1 MATGTPLAGSN
12 QSSPFTAPMPA
23 LLVMDADNLT
33 FRERLT
39 LQENLVGRAIL
50 NKAVSVMY
58 AVSDSGVTILPVGSL
73 NQYHRVQPGQEDV
86 LIQTSFCNQA
96 QSSQT
101 FTLADPGGNH
111 TDFELTP
118 GPGIVVSPSSGV
130 TPATIT
136 VTANPSAFAGA
147 LGTTVVPIKIS
158 SASAINH
165 PIPVRVL
172 VNNPDENQRGTVVNV
187 PGVLSD
193 ILADNSRN
201 RFYITRQ
208 DRNQVLVFNGA
219 TSQLI
224 ATLRTM
230 TTPTGMAITQDNKYL
245 LVASSDS
252 QLVNQFDLDALQPVT
267 PITLSGAHFSDFG
280 RSIAVANGAILAL
293 SIDGITSDGDVS
305 VLDLVN
311 KVNTSLATLGPWSND
326 SGGVSPKSVL
336 TASSNGAY
344 VLMAGP
350 DGRVYL
356 YSAAAGS
363 FVAARQ
369 DYSSLSGSY
378 GASSFDNFVVG
389 SAYLNSSLVPMGAF
403 NTAGGDPSGFAF
415 VDQNNTAS
423 GYFTTA
429 PSASSPGTIQFFS
442 PLSSAS
448 ESPIPMVEA
457 PLLPFSGSS
466 PTGATAGAASTT
478 AYPSP
483 DGTVSNN
490 GSGVNS
496 NDQLNNFIRT
506 VAPLPASNE
515 IIVLTTSG
523 FTVLS
528 QDYAAAFVP
537 PVITSLVN
545 AANGTAPVAPGGLIT
560 AWGTNMSPVSL
571 VASQVPLPTALGQSC
586 LSVNGTPV
594 PLLFVSP
601 TQVNAQLPNNVLGP
615 STVSIHTPGGVSNSF
630 HFTVLSAA
638 PAVFM
643 SGSAGPVTGLA
654 TVVRAANNQLV
665 TPTNPIRQGD
675 TLVIYLTGMGLTS
688 PSVAAGVPA
697 PLSPLASASDVPK
710 VSLGGTSLDILYAGL
725 APDEI
730 GVYQINVVVPSG
742 VTQGLNEP
750 LVISQ
755 GSGLGA
761 NTTLNVRVVAN

>member
-1 MATGTPLAGSN
+1 
-12 QSSPFTAPMPA
+12 
-23 LLVMDADNLT
+23 
-33 FRERLT
+33 
-39 LQENLVGRAIL
+39 
-50 NKAVSVMY
+50 
-58 AVSDSGVTILPVGSL
+58 
-73 NQYHRVQPGQEDV
+73 
-86 LIQTSFCNQA
+86 
-96 QSSQT
+96 
-101 FTLADPGGNH
+101 
-111 TDFELTP
+111 
-118 GPGIVVSPSSGV
+118 
-130 TPATIT
+130 
-136 VTANPSAFAGA
+136 
-147 LGTTVVPIKIS
+147 
-158 SASAINH
+158 
-165 PIPVRVL
+165 
-172 VNNPDENQRGTVVNV
+172 
-187 PGVLSD
+187 
-193 ILADNSRN
+193 
-201 RFYITRQ
+201 
-208 DRNQVLVFNGA
+208 
-219 TSQLI
+219 
-224 ATLRTM
+224 
-230 TTPTGMAITQDNKYL
+230 
-245 LVASSDS
+245 
-252 QLVNQFDLDALQPVT
+252 
-267 PITLSGAHFSDFG
+267 
-280 RSIAVANGAILAL
+280 
-293 SIDGITSDGDVS
+293 
-305 VLDLVN
+305 
-311 KVNTSLATLGPWSND
+311 
-326 SGGVSPKSVL
+326 
-336 TASSNGAY
+336 
-344 VLMAGP
+344 
-350 DGRVYL
+350 
-356 YSAAAGS
+356 
-363 FVAARQ
+363 
-369 DYSSLSGSY
+369 
-378 GASSFDNFVVG
+378 
-389 SAYLNSSLVPMGAF
+389 
-403 NTAGGDPSGFAF
+403 
-415 VDQNNTAS
+415 
-423 GYFTTA
+423 
-429 PSASSPGTIQFFS
+429 
-442 PLSSAS
+442 
-448 ESPIPMVEA
+448 
-457 PLLPFSGSS
+457 
-466 PTGATAGAASTT
+466 
-478 AYPSP
+478 
-483 DGTVSNN
+483 
-490 GSGVNS
+490 
-496 NDQLNNFIRT
+496 LNNFIRT